1 MNKMFKINLQLFGEQ
16 DWLDALLDGIEIPD
30 DIKSKITEAGK
41 DLKFVTKTRFNEVN
55 EQNKELEKQLSA
67 RDTQIADLGKKV
79 KDNEELSKNIVD
91 LQEENKR
98 VKDEYD
104 LKLKNLKVE
113 AAINSKLTDTKYADL
128 LSTKF
133 DRTKIV
139 VSEDGTVTGIDE
151 QLTTIKE
158 TYKDLFT
165 VDVKGKD
172 PNNKGGPTSGV
183 KNPWSSEHYNLT
195 EQARILREDPELAK
209 QLRGY

>member
-79 KDNEELSKNIVD
+79 KDNEELSKNIAD

-165 VDVKGKD
+165 VEVKGKD
-172 PNNKGGPTSGV
+172 PNNKGGGKTAISKEQFNKMSYKERV
-183 KNPWSSEHYNLT
+183 ELYNS
-195 EQARILREDPELAK
+195 DK
-209 QLRGY
+209 QLYDQLIE